1 MNEITHDYVIIK
13 LVNAET
19 IVCVMVGEDDES
31 FTVMY
36 PIQMKPSRIE
46 LEGNKKEFQV
56 GVPWIPYSDEKV
68 FTIYKQD
75 VVLLQKLNQAT
86 IEYYKN
92 LVDMYVNCNLA
103 GDVLRYVEN
112 ITQKANNIEGVAG
125 AYSRVYRNRP
135 PIMNNNRYPSRY

>member
-92 LVDMYVNCNLA
+92 LVDMNEIEEYEEPVMTEEVGEFLSSHFFIK
-103 GDVLRYVEN
+103 G
-112 ITQKANNIEGVAG
+112 NNTIH
-125 AYSRVYRNRP
+125 
-135 PIMNNNRYPSRY
+135 